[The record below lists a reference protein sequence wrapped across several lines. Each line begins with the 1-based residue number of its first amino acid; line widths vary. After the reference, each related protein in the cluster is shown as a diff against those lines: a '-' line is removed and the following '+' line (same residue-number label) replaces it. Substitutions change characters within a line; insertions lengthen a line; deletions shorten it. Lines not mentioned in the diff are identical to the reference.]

1 MDYTEEEF
9 IQLEEDERS
18 LTNEYIAAMLLI
30 LANTKGDLENEIRRF
45 YQKYGKDGVITYAE
59 ARKWVSEEDHRR
71 RLTAL
76 LMFLTAT
83 MSSTQLKL
91 KREFEKMLTSVIG
104 KESGHFTVNINP
116 DEILKLTWGSDD
128 KNWLERL
135 EDDVDTWNVNIAAD
149 CKRSILQRKSLDDVL
164 DKLDKRFNT
173 IESITNSLGLTEST
187 AIGSMA
193 REKAFKELGIKKYQ
207 FYTRVDERRCETCG
221 AMHGLIFP
229 ISAYEVGVTASPL
242 HPHCR
247 CWEVP
252 ILE

>member
-18 LTNEYIAAMLLI
+18 LTDDYIAAMLLI
-30 LANTKGDLENEIRRF
+30 LANTKGDLENELRRF

-71 RLTAL
+71 RLTTL

-83 MSSTQLKL
+83 MISTQLKL
-91 KREFEKMLTSVIG
+91 KSEFEKMLTSVIG
-104 KESGHFTVNINP
+104 KEGGHFTVDIDP

-135 EDDVDTWNVNIAAD
+135 EDDVDTWSVNIAAD
-149 CKRSILQRKSLDDVL
+149 WKRSILQQKSLDDVL

-187 AIGSMA
+187 AIGSMS
-193 REKAFKELGIKKYQ
+193 RKKAFEELGIKKYQ
-207 FYTRVDERRCETCG
+207 FYTKVDERRCETCG

-247 CWEVP
+247 CIEIP